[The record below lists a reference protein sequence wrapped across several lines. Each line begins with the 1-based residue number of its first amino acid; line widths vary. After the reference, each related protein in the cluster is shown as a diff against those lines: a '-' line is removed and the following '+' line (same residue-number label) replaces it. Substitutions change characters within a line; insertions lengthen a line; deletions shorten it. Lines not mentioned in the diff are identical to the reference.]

1 MGVMDLFLSW
11 TFGKVENKT
20 KENFK
25 VIKFVMQNAE
35 TDLEPSQTSVMKL
48 LNENS
53 EWLLAINYC
62 HKIAPS

>member
-1 MGVMDLFLSW
+1 
-11 TFGKVENKT
+11 
-20 KENFK
+20 
-25 VIKFVMQNAE
+25 MQNAE